1 MINEINNRVIF
12 WNIEIIILFMG
23 IENCFGSFVSVEP
36 CCDYFVNTSFVGFKR
51 NDEII
56 PEEKSCV
63 CKLKLAMNLN

>member
-1 MINEINNRVIF
+1 
-12 WNIEIIILFMG
+12 MG

-63 CKLKLAMNLN
+63 CKQKLGMNLI